1 LENYEEVAVRVLLD
15 SGTTGLFM
23 DTKFAKRRG
32 FKLKR
37 LRNPLLVR
45 NIDETI
51 NIGKAIM
58 HQVECNMFFKKYV
71 KRVKIDIYNL
81 GKTEVILG
89 ILWLAVYNLEIDWE
103 KGKVKMM
110 RCLLIYGRKKRRK
123 RLGKWKRRKQ

>member
-1 LENYEEVAVRVLLD
+1 MKIGLEKLENYEEVAVRVLLD

-51 NIGKAIM
+51 NIGEAIM

-89 ILWLAVYNLEIDWE
+89 ILWLAVYNPEIDWE

-110 RCLLIYGRKKRRK
+110 RCLLIYGRKK
-123 RLGKWKRRKQ
+123 